1 MVSARVLGLR
11 DVGEELARVADVGCG
26 LVANLEGDP
35 LSPFEHD
42 VRMGE
47 RRVGDATH
55 EDGTV
60 VHPYDLA
67 TLGDAKVIDAGLNQ
81 SDSPIRLEV
90 RAEAVPLL
98 LKLVDSD
105 QGTLLSKR
113 SVRML

>member
-55 EDGTV
+55 DPLAGQFFEWGT
-60 VHPYDLA
+60 
-67 TLGDAKVIDAGLNQ
+67 DAGHAGA
-81 SDSPIRLEV
+81 DGFPRLRPRGV
-90 RAEAVPLL
+90 
-98 LKLVDSD
+98 
-105 QGTLLSKR
+105 
-113 SVRML
+113 